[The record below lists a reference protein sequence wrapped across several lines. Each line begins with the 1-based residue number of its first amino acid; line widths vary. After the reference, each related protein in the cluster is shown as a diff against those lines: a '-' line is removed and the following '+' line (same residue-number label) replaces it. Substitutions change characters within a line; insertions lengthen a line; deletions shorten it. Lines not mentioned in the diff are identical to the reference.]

1 MTMKD
6 ELRVKAVAFTS
17 GARAMLVAL
26 KDAGMVDEGIDP
38 ATSEGPAEMIAA
50 GWLAYCNPRLRPS
63 QGDSISEEM
72 LNEQLDALT
81 EGLVA
86 QFLGE
91 VVGGDPEAITE
102 LLKQARER
110 GRE

>member
-17 GARAMLVAL
+17 GAHAMLVAL
-26 KDAGMVDEGIDP
+26 QDAGMVDKDIDP
-38 ATSEGPAEMIAA
+38 VTSEGPSETIAA
-50 GWLAYCNPRLRPS
+50 AWLAYCNPRLRPS
-63 QGDSISEEM
+63 QGDSISDEI
-72 LNEQLDALT
+72 LSEQLDALT
-81 EGLVA
+81 EGLMV
-86 QFLGE
+86 QFFSDL
-91 VVGGDPEAITE
+91 VGGDPETLTE